1 MGLTTKG
8 AQRALDVGVSLV
20 GLALLIP
27 ALPLIALAIKVESRG
42 PVFFRDLRVG
52 QQRRER
58 DRTTGGRRIHD
69 ARGHLFY
76 SLRFR
81 VLGHDVLTAGRRR
94 GEHPQLTRVGRFLR
108 RTGLE
113 EWPQLWV
120 VLRGR
125 MSLVGPRP
133 LTPQCIDRLCRE
145 FPAYRSRMTDLMPG
159 LLGFAQLECVESTNF
174 FAAVCERIVF
184 DLHYRNRLS
193 QVSPM
198 HVVLQDLGMVLS
210 AVGGRWRA
218 SHRAVG
224 TDVIRVEYPHTF
236 AQLDRDPS
244 AMARRMPSDLSGEV
258 VEHDTGFCCWWYP
271 PHRKT
276 LRLAVPKDELLSRV
290 CESFADEA
298 DGTLCFTKG
307 LSPAST
313 MGSGSG
319 VDFIVADLPSSLED
333 VQCVSE
339 HLLDLWQSLARRST
353 DEHLVFSMSFLLI
366 EGLVTVAGAAPPDHG
381 RLRIEVEISQDQLQ
395 LRLSALSTESEPSTA
410 PKTQRVAAAVAS

>member
-20 GLALLIP
+20 GLALLAP
-27 ALPLIALAIKVESRG
+27 VLPLVAVAIKLESRG

-81 VLGHDVLTAGRRR
+81 VLGEDVRTKGRRR

-133 LTPQCIDRLCRE
+133 LTPQCIDRLYRE
-145 FPAYRSRMTDLMPG
+145 FPVYRSRMSDLMPG
-159 LLGFAQLECVESTNF
+159 LLGFAQVECVESTNF

-193 QVSPM
+193 LVSPI

-210 AVGGRWRA
+210 SLGGRWRA
-218 SHRAVG
+218 SHRVVG

-236 AQLDRDPS
+236 AQLDSDPS
-244 AMARRMPSDLSGEV
+244 AMARRMPGDLSGEV
-258 VEHDTGFCCWWYP
+258 VEHDSGFTCWWYP

-290 CESFADEA
+290 CESFAAEA
-298 DGTLCFTKG
+298 GGALCFTKG
-307 LSPAST
+307 LRP
-313 MGSGSG
+313 GSGSG
-319 VDFIVADLPSSLED
+319 IDFIMADLPSTLED
-333 VQCVSE
+333 VQSVSE
-339 HLLDLWQSLARRST
+339 HLLDLWQSLVSRSS

-381 RLRIEVEISQDQLQ
+381 RLRIEVEISENQLQ
-395 LRLSALSTESEPSTA
+395 LRLSALPNEGKSAIKAESH
-410 PKTQRVAAAVAS
+410 RVAATVGG